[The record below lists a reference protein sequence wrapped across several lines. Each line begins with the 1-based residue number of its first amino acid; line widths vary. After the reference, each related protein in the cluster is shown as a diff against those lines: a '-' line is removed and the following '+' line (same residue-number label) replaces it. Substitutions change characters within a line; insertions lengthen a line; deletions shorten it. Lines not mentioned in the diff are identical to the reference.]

1 MLSDFPIML
10 CGFTYYA
17 RKMHFLNDEKRW
29 SITNAWWFNQT
40 FLTDPLLEL
49 REIFFLSV

>member
-17 RKMHFLNDEKRW
+17 QILNEKMHFLKDE
-29 SITNAWWFNQT
+29 IH
-40 FLTDPLLEL
+40 
-49 REIFFLSV
+49 